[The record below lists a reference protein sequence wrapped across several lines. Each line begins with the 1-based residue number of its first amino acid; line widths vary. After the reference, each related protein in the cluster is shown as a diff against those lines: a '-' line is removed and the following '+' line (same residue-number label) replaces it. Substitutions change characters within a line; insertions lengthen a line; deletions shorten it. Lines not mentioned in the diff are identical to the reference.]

1 MRVSREQAAESRER
15 ILAAASRLFREHGY
29 GGIGVADLMKT
40 AGLTHGGFYSHF
52 ASKDELMAEATARA
66 LSGSAARWNR
76 LADEEGEAALR
87 TIAAYYLSP
96 EHRRRAG
103 SGCAVPSLAA
113 EASRQGGAV
122 RVAFTKGLA
131 GLVDALGRVVPGR
144 TRAARRK
151 RALASFAAMAG
162 AVVLAR
168 AVDDDALAEEILDA
182 VKDAVTRAG

>member
-29 GGIGVADLMKT
+29 GGIGVADLMKS
-40 AGLTHGGFYSHF
+40 AGLTHGGFYAHF
-52 ASKDELMAEATARA
+52 SSKDELMAEATARA
-66 LSGSAARWNR
+66 LAGPAERWNR
-76 LADEEGEAALR
+76 LADEEGAKALQ

-96 EHRRRAG
+96 EHRRRPG

-113 EASRQGGAV
+113 EAAREGTAV
-122 RVAFTKGLA
+122 RGAFTRGMSA
-131 GLVDALGRVVPGR
+131 LVDALARILPGR

-151 RALASFAAMAG
+151 AALASFAAMAG
-162 AVVLAR
+162 AVMLAR

-182 VKDAVTRAG
+182 VKDAVTRSA